1 MTNPI
6 NVLLNTKFR
15 NKLIFMCIVAIV
27 PMILAGVFLLWN
39 LSDTLKTNA
48 ENEII
53 SSADSLKIRLRDSIE
68 TISNISERAI
78 DNNDLRTLIH
88 NNFVTPDE
96 YYNFYMQAS
105 SISDIVD
112 VYPQISEIS
121 YYIDKPGFVNYNDFH
136 KVTEDIENLDLETYT
151 NELIKL
157 EYQYDRYTIP
167 ASVVNLVM
175 VVLYFVVFQY
185 YNKGR
190 TLGKKLFKIKVIGKN
205 KDLSINM
212 LWIRALVN
220 SSLAALFLL
229 IVLTLVFLNI
239 NDYMTY
245 YMIKMGISL
254 VDTAIVITSAFMILY
269 RKDKRGIQDL
279 LASTEVVKEG

>member
-1 MTNPI
+1 MKASFI
-6 NVLLNTKFR
+6 QRLGAY
-15 NKLIFMCIVAIV
+15 IVDIV
-27 PMILAGVFLLWN
+27 IVSIITSIILMIIPTDSKV
-39 LSDTLKTNA
+39 
-48 ENEII
+48 EEIVV
-53 SSADSLKIRLRDSIE
+53 E
-68 TISNISERAI
+68 Q
-78 DNNDLRTLIH
+78 NDLLL
-88 NNFVTPDE
+88 
-96 YYNFYMQAS
+96 S
-105 SISDIVD
+105 
-112 VYPQISEIS
+112 
-121 YYIDKPGFVNYNDFH
+121 
-136 KVTEDIENLDLETYT
+136 VTEDIENLDLETYT

-254 VDTAIVITSAFMILY
+254 VDTIIVITSAFMILY